1 MSTGMS
7 DDGGFAG
14 VSLLELFKLEA
25 ESHCTAL
32 TEGLLALEKSPGD
45 TSAVEPLMRAAH
57 SVKGAARIVGLDVV
71 VTLAHVMEECFLNAK
86 SGKEALSAE
95 RVDQLL
101 RAVDVLAEIR
111 AISESELATWT
122 ASQSGR
128 IDALVMELKS
138 AVPQGG
144 GPSASATESPAPATA
159 AKSASVSAPDATV
172 EAASAPATA
181 SSALM
186 TPAPAPSTSST
197 STSPASASSASG
209 ASPSAPPSG
218 FGVDGS
224 ASVRVASDVLNR
236 MLSLAG
242 ESTVE
247 ASRMQTLR
255 VLAENLRA
263 RERAVENG
271 LESLRER
278 VHDSRRKSASDPL
291 MRERSDE
298 QIDAWLA
305 TLGAETNRLRGAVV
319 EHSARFDETMRRV
332 EELSGALYT
341 EVLRSRMRPFS
352 EGASAFPRMVRDIA
366 RQLNKSVEFTLIGG
380 GVEVDREILQK
391 LESPLTHMIRNSLD
405 HGVEPEAER
414 NAAGKPPKANIK
426 LIARHQS
433 GMLVVEVQDDGRG
446 IDPEAI
452 RRKVVEKKMVDEA
465 TAARLTR
472 QELMEFPF
480 LPGFSTKQ
488 AVTEISG
495 RGVGLDVVMS
505 MVQGVSGTI
514 TLESEPGKGT
524 RFVMRLPV
532 TRSVLRAALVRI
544 GGQLFAV
551 PLARLHRVALVAREG
566 VTPVQGRQ
574 QFTLDDQS
582 VGLLRASDML
592 GGAEPPS
599 NAASLSVLVI
609 GGRNDDLCGLI
620 VDEVCGEE
628 DLVIRP
634 LDARLGTVAHVAAV
648 AIRADGVPVFVVD
661 VDDLLR
667 SVKQSL
673 QEGKP
678 LGVAAKYVE
687 AQNAS
692 RRRILVVD
700 DSITVR
706 EVERQLLQ
714 RRGYH
719 VEIAVDGKEGLN
731 ALKAGKF
738 DLLVT
743 DVDMPRM
750 TGIELIRALRKEPRF
765 AELPVIIV
773 SYKDRQEDRLAG
785 LDAGA
790 NAYLTKSSFHD
801 DSLIRMVEDLIGAP
815 V

>member
-1 MSTGMS
+1 MS

-25 ESHCTAL
+25 ESHCEAL
-32 TEGLLALEKSPGD
+32 TQGLLALEKSPGD

-57 SVKGAARIVGLDVV
+57 SIKGAARIVGLDVI
-71 VTLAHVMEECFLNAK
+71 VTLAHVMEECFLAAK
-86 SGKEALSAE
+86 SGKEMLSAG

-101 RAVDVLAEIR
+101 RGVDVLAEIR
-111 AISESELATWT
+111 AISEAELSPWT
-122 ASQSGR
+122 ASQAAR
-128 IDALVMELKS
+128 IDGLVAELKAPVGAGAPEKS
-138 AVPQGG
+138 AAAGEAAPMPSVPAAGAAEAVVIAAEAKPIETPVAIQPAVV
-144 GPSASATESPAPATA
+144 PSPVLESRSAAPAKEAAETA
-159 AKSASVSAPDATV
+159 A
-172 EAASAPATA
+172 
-181 SSALM
+181 
-186 TPAPAPSTSST
+186 
-197 STSPASASSASG
+197 
-209 ASPSAPPSG
+209 
-218 FGVDGS
+218 

-247 ASRMQTLR
+247 ASRMQALR
-255 VLAENLRA
+255 ALSENLRA
-263 RERAVENG
+263 RERALENG
-271 LESLRER
+271 VESLREK
-278 VHDSRRKSASDPL
+278 VHESRRQVGKHIERQTGTDPHASKKGD
-291 MRERSDE
+291 D
-298 QIDAWLA
+298 QIDEWLA
-305 TLGAETNRLRGAVV
+305 SLGAETGRLRGAVL
-319 EHSARFDETMRRV
+319 EHSTRFEETVRRV

-366 RQLNKSVEFTLIGG
+366 RQLNKSVEFQMQGG

-405 HGVEPEAER
+405 HGVEPEADR
-414 NAAGKPPKANIK
+414 IAKGKTPKATIK
-426 LIARHQS
+426 LTARHQS
-433 GMLVVEVQDDGRG
+433 GMLVVEVQDDGAG

-452 RRKVVEKKMVDEA
+452 RRKVVERRMVDEA

-472 QELMEFPF
+472 PELMEFPF

-551 PLARLHRVALVAREG
+551 PLARLHRVALVARED
-566 VTPVQGRQ
+566 VRPVQGRQ
-574 QFTLDDQS
+574 QFTLDEQS

-592 GGAEPPS
+592 GGDEP
-599 NAASLSVLVI
+599 AASGALLSVLVI
-609 GGRNDDLCGLI
+609 GGRNDELCGLI

-634 LDARLGTVAHVAAV
+634 LDPRLGTVAHISAA
-648 AIRADGVPVFVVD
+648 AIRADGIPVFVVD

-667 SVKQSL
+667 SVKQLL
-673 QEGKP
+673 QEGRP
-678 LGVAAKYVE
+678 LGVAARIAE
-687 AQNAS
+687 AQQS
-692 RRRILVVD
+692 MRRRILVVD

-750 TGIELIRALRKEPRF
+750 TGIELIRALRKEARF
-765 AELPVIIV
+765 ADLPVIIV
-773 SYKDRQEDRLAG
+773 SYKDREEDRLAG

-815 V
+815 T

>member
-7 DDGGFAG
+7 DEGGFAG

-25 ESHCTAL
+25 EAHCAAL

-57 SVKGAARIVGLDVV
+57 SIKGAARIVGLDVV

-86 SGKEALSAE
+86 SGREALNAG

-101 RAVDVLAEIR
+101 RGVDVLAELR
-111 AISESELATWT
+111 AISESELAPWT
-122 ASQSGR
+122 ATNAGR
-128 IDALVMELKS
+128 IDALVAELK
-138 AVPQGG
+138 APVAA
-144 GPSASATESPAPATA
+144 ASAAAPATA
-159 AKSASVSAPDATV
+159 PLPPV
-172 EAASAPATA
+172 APA
-181 SSALM
+181 
-186 TPAPAPSTSST
+186 APQTVAAP
-197 STSPASASSASG
+197 G
-209 ASPSAPPSG
+209 ASPEASKVSVPPAREAPSENS
-218 FGVDGS
+218 S

-242 ESTVE
+242 EATVE
-247 ASRMQTLR
+247 AARMQSLR
-255 VLAENLRA
+255 VLSDGLRA
-263 RERAVENG
+263 RERSVENG

-278 VHDSRRKSASDPL
+278 VHESRRD
-291 MRERSDE
+291 EGRSGSIRGGRADE
-298 QIDAWLA
+298 QVDAWLE
-305 TLGAETNRLRGAVV
+305 TLGAETGKLRGAVV

-341 EVLRSRMRPFS
+341 EVLRSRMRPFA
-352 EGASAFPRMVRDIA
+352 EGATAFPRMVRDIA
-366 RQLNKSVEFTLIGG
+366 RQLNKNVDFQLQGA

-405 HGVEPEAER
+405 HGVEPEADR
-414 NAAGKPPKANIK
+414 IAKGKAPKATIK

-433 GMLVVEVQDDGRG
+433 GMLVVEVQDDGAG

-452 RRKVVEKKMVDEA
+452 RRKVVERKMVDSE

-472 QELMEFPF
+472 PELMEFPF

-505 MVQGVSGTI
+505 MVQEVSGTI
-514 TLESEPGKGT
+514 TLESEPGRGT

-551 PLARLHRVALVAREG
+551 PLARLHRVALVARED

-574 QFTLDDQS
+574 QFTLDEQS

-592 GGAEPPS
+592 GGDEPS
-599 NAASLSVLVI
+599 ANSAALSVLVI
-609 GGRNDDLCGLI
+609 GGRNDELCGLI

-634 LDARLGTVAHVAAV
+634 LDARLGTVAHISAA

-667 SVKQSL
+667 SVKQLL
-673 QEGKP
+673 QEGRP
-678 LGVAAKYVE
+678 LGVATRTAE
-687 AQNAS
+687 SMRSA
-692 RRRILVVD
+692 RRRVLVVD

-719 VEIAVDGKEGLN
+719 VEVAVDGKEGLN

-750 TGIELIRALRKEPRF
+750 TGIDLIRALRKEPRF
-765 AELPVIIV
+765 ADLPVIIV
-773 SYKDRQEDRLAG
+773 SYKDREEDRMAG

-815 V
+815 A

>member
-1 MSTGMS
+1 MS

-25 ESHCTAL
+25 ESHCAAL

-86 SGKEALSAE
+86 SGKEALSAG

-122 ASQSGR
+122 NAQAGR
-128 IDALVMELKS
+128 IDTLVAELKAPVPAVS
-138 AVPQGG
+138 AKPAAAVAP
-144 GPSASATESPAPATA
+144 PPVSEPATPTAANAPAAASPAPASEPRP
-159 AKSASVSAPDATV
+159 SAVPR
-172 EAASAPATA
+172 EAAPTA
-181 SSALM
+181 E
-186 TPAPAPSTSST
+186 TS
-197 STSPASASSASG
+197 G
-209 ASPSAPPSG
+209 
-218 FGVDGS
+218 

-255 VLAENLRA
+255 VLSDNLRA
-263 RERAVENG
+263 RERAVETG

-278 VHDSRRKSASDPL
+278 VNESKRKAARDPGA
-291 MRERSDE
+291 REQSDE

-305 TLGAETNRLRGAVV
+305 TLGAETGRLRGAVV
-319 EHSARFDETMRRV
+319 EHSTRFDETMRRV

-366 RQLNKSVEFTLIGG
+366 RQLNKSVEFVMIGG

-405 HGVEPEAER
+405 HGVEPAEAR
-414 NAAGKPPKANIK
+414 AAKGKPPTAIIK

-433 GMLVVEVQDDGRG
+433 GMLVVEVQDDGGG

-465 TAARLTR
+465 TAAKLTR

-505 MVQGVSGTI
+505 MVQAVSGTI
-514 TLESEPGKGT
+514 TLESEPGRGT

-551 PLARLHRVALVAREG
+551 PLARLHRVALVARED

-592 GGAEPPS
+592 GGAEPPTDK
-599 NAASLSVLVI
+599 ASLSVLVI

-634 LDARLGTVAHVAAV
+634 LDARLGTVAHIAAA

-678 LGVAAKYVE
+678 LGVAAKNVE

>member
-1 MSTGMS
+1 MS

-25 ESHCTAL
+25 ESHCAAL

-71 VTLAHVMEECFLNAK
+71 VTLAHVMEECFLAAK
-86 SGKEALSAE
+86 SGKEALSAG

-101 RAVDVLAEIR
+101 RAVDVLAELR
-111 AISESELATWT
+111 SISESELAAWT
-122 ASQSGR
+122 ASQAGR
-128 IDALVMELKS
+128 IDSLVAELKS

-144 GPSASATESPAPATA
+144 EPVGSPAAPPTMSNPTPVAGAAALPPGETAQKPRVPAMAEVSSPVA
-159 AKSASVSAPDATV
+159 AVPGAAVSAPTSPISNT
-172 EAASAPATA
+172 EA
-181 SSALM
+181 SS
-186 TPAPAPSTSST
+186 
-197 STSPASASSASG
+197 G
-209 ASPSAPPSG
+209 
-218 FGVDGS
+218 GV
-224 ASVRVASDVLNR
+224 SVRVASDVLNR

-255 VLAENLRA
+255 ALAENLRA
-263 RERAVENG
+263 RERAVANG
-271 LESLRER
+271 LDSLRER
-278 VHDSRRKSASDPL
+278 VHESRRKAAGDPL
-291 MRERSDE
+291 MRERSEE
-298 QIDAWLA
+298 QIDAWLT
-305 TLGAETNRLRGAVV
+305 TLGAETGNLRGAVV
-319 EHSARFDETMRRV
+319 EHSTRFDESMRRV

-352 EGASAFPRMVRDIA
+352 EGASGFPRMVRDIA
-366 RQLNKSVEFTLIGG
+366 RQLNKSVEFQMIGG
-380 GVEVDREILQK
+380 GVEVDRDILQK

-414 NAAGKPPKANIK
+414 LAKGKPAKATIK

-433 GMLVVEVQDDGRG
+433 GMLVVEVQDDGAG

-452 RRKVVEKKMVDEA
+452 RRKVVDKKMVDEA

-551 PLARLHRVALVAREG
+551 PLARLHRVALVAREE
-566 VTPVQGRQ
+566 VSPVQGRQ

-582 VGLLRASDML
+582 VGLVRASDMM
-592 GGAEPPS
+592 GGTDPPTDRP
-599 NAASLSVLVI
+599 SLCVLVI
-609 GGRNDDLCGLI
+609 GGRNDELCGLI

-634 LDARLGTVAHVAAV
+634 LDARLGTVAHISAA

-678 LGVAAKYVE
+678 LGIAAKYAE

-692 RRRILVVD
+692 KRRILVVD

>member
-1 MSTGMS
+1 MTG
-7 DDGGFAG
+7 DTGDGGFAG

-25 ESHCTAL
+25 EAHCAAL
-32 TEGLLALEKSPGD
+32 TEGLLALEKKPGD
-45 TSAVEPLMRAAH
+45 PSVVEPLMRAAH
-57 SVKGAARIVGLDVV
+57 SIKGAARIIGLDVI

-86 SGKEALSAE
+86 SGKEALTAG

-101 RAVDVLAEIR
+101 RGVDVLAEVR
-111 AISESELATWT
+111 GLAEADLPAWT
-122 ASQSGR
+122 SSQSGR
-128 IDALVMELKS
+128 IDGLVAELKAPCAAEAAPPNS
-138 AVPQGG
+138 PPLPTLQPSTASLAAPVPQAGKKEADG
-144 GPSASATESPAPATA
+144 NVAPTGPGAIEDAGADLPRASNPVRE
-159 AKSASVSAPDATV
+159 TV
-172 EAASAPATA
+172 E
-181 SSALM
+181 
-186 TPAPAPSTSST
+186 
-197 STSPASASSASG
+197 
-209 ASPSAPPSG
+209 
-218 FGVDGS
+218 
-224 ASVRVASDVLNR
+224 SVRVASDVLNR

-242 ESTVE
+242 EATVE
-247 ASRMQTLR
+247 ATRMQSLR
-255 VLAENLRA
+255 GLSDGLRA
-263 RERAVENG
+263 RERALENG
-271 LESLRER
+271 LDSLRDR
-278 VHDSRRKSASDPL
+278 VHAARRSGTKVGRA
-291 MRERSDE
+291 DE
-298 QIDAWLA
+298 QVDAWLE
-305 TLGAETNRLRGAVV
+305 TLGSETGKLRGAVV
-319 EHSARFDETMRRV
+319 EHSTRFDESMRRV

-352 EGASAFPRMVRDIA
+352 EGATAFPRMVRDIA
-366 RQLNKSVEFTLIGG
+366 RQLNKNVEFQLVGG
-380 GVEVDREILQK
+380 GVEVDREILQR

-405 HGVEPEAER
+405 HGVEAEAGR
-414 NAAGKPPKANIK
+414 LAAGKPAKATIK
-426 LIARHQS
+426 LMARHQS
-433 GMLVVEVQDDGRG
+433 GMLVVEVQDDGAG

-452 RRKVVEKKMVDEA
+452 RRKVVERKMVDEA
-465 TAARLTR
+465 TAARLTKA
-472 QELMEFPF
+472 ELMEFPF

-514 TLESEPGKGT
+514 TLESEPGRGT

-551 PLARLHRVALVAREG
+551 PLARLHRVALVPRED

-574 QFTLDDQS
+574 QFTLDEQS
-582 VGLLRASDML
+582 IGLLRASDML
-592 GGAEPPS
+592 GGEEPP
-599 NAASLSVLVI
+599 ADRGSLSVLVI
-609 GGRNDDLCGLI
+609 GGRNEELCGLI

-634 LDARLGTVAHVAAV
+634 LDARLGTVAHISAA

-667 SVKQSL
+667 SVKQLL
-673 QEGKP
+673 QEGRP
-678 LGVAAKYVE
+678 LGL
-687 AQNAS
+687 AS
-692 RRRILVVD
+692 RQAGADRAKRLRVLVVD

-719 VEIAVDGKEGLN
+719 VEVAVDGKEGLN
-731 ALKAGKF
+731 ALKAGRF

-750 TGIELIRALRKEPRF
+750 TGIELIRALRKEHRF

-773 SYKDRQEDRLAG
+773 SYKDREEDRMAG
-785 LDAGA
+785 LEAGA

-801 DSLIRMVEDLIGAP
+801 DSLIRMVADLIGAP
-815 V
+815 A

>member
-1 MSTGMS
+1 MS

-25 ESHCTAL
+25 ESHCAAL
-32 TEGLLALEKSPGD
+32 TEGLLALEKNPGD
-45 TSAVEPLMRAAH
+45 VGAVEPLMRAAH
-57 SVKGAARIVGLDVV
+57 SIKGAARIVGLDVV
-71 VTLAHVMEECFLNAK
+71 VTLAHVMEECFLAAK
-86 SGKEALSAE
+86 SGKEALTPG

-101 RAVDVLAEIR
+101 RGVDVLAELR
-111 AISESELATWT
+111 AMTEAELAPWT
-122 ASQSGR
+122 VAQAGR
-128 IDALVMELKS
+128 IDGLVAELK
-138 AVPQGG
+138 AAAPQANKQ
-144 GPSASATESPAPATA
+144 PSAA
-159 AKSASVSAPDATV
+159 VV
-172 EAASAPATA
+172 AASAAVSMEARVESPSVVATPVAVA
-181 SSALM
+181 S
-186 TPAPAPSTSST
+186 TPSSSLPAPSAEVVSGAV
-197 STSPASASSASG
+197 PASG
-209 ASPSAPPSG
+209 APMGAPIG
-218 FGVDGS
+218 AAG

-247 ASRMQTLR
+247 ASRMQSMR
-255 VLAENLRA
+255 ALADSLRA
-263 RERAVENG
+263 RERSLETAV
-271 LESLRER
+271 ESLREKVR
-278 VHDSRRKSASDPL
+278 EARRKGARDPQG
-291 MRERSDE
+291 REKNDE
-298 QIDAWLA
+298 QVDEWIE
-305 TLGAETNRLRGAVV
+305 TLGTETGRLRGVLV
-319 EHSARFDETMRRV
+319 EHSSRFDETMRRV

-352 EGASAFPRMVRDIA
+352 EGVTAFPRMVRDIA
-366 RQLNKSVEFTLIGG
+366 RQLGKSVELHIGGG

-405 HGVEPEAER
+405 HGVEVEAER
-414 NAAGKPPKANIK
+414 LNAGKPAKATIK
-426 LIARHQS
+426 VIARHQS
-433 GMLVVEVQDDGRG
+433 GMLVVEVADDGRG

-452 RRKVVEKKMVDEA
+452 RRKVVERKMVDEA

-472 QELMEFPF
+472 AELMEFPF

-505 MVQGVSGTI
+505 MVQEVSGTI

-544 GGQLFAV
+544 GGQLFAI
-551 PLARLHRVALVAREG
+551 PLAKLHRVALIGRED
-566 VTPVQGRQ
+566 VQPVQGRM
-574 QFTLDDQS
+574 QFTLDDRS

-592 GGAEPPS
+592 GGDAPAE
-599 NAASLSVLVI
+599 NAERFSVLVI
-609 GGRNDDLCGLI
+609 GGRNDELCGLM

-634 LDARLGTVAHVAAV
+634 LDARLGTVAHVAAA
-648 AIRADGVPVFVVD
+648 AIRGDGIPVFVVD
-661 VDDLLR
+661 VEDLLR
-667 SVKQSL
+667 SVKQTL
-673 QEGKP
+673 QEGRP
-678 LGVAAKYVE
+678 LGVARAYAE
-687 AQNAS
+687 SLQAG

-719 VEIAVDGKEGLN
+719 VEIAVDGKDGLN

-750 TGIELIRALRKEPRF
+750 TGIELIRALRKEARF
-765 AELPVIIV
+765 ADLPVIIV
-773 SYKDRQEDRLAG
+773 SYKDREEDRLAG

-790 NAYLTKSSFHD
+790 NAYLTKSSFQD

-815 V
+815 A

>member
-1 MSTGMS
+1 MS

-14 VSLLELFKLEA
+14 VSMLELFKLEA
-25 ESHCTAL
+25 ESHCAAL
-32 TEGLLALEKSPGD
+32 TDGLLALEKNPADPSV
-45 TSAVEPLMRAAH
+45 VEPLMRAAH

-71 VTLAHVMEECFLNAK
+71 VTLAHVMEECFLAAK
-86 SGKEALSAE
+86 SGRETLTAA

-101 RAVDVLAEIR
+101 RGVDVLSEIR
-111 AISESELATWT
+111 AISESELAAWT
-122 ASQSGR
+122 ASQAGR
-128 IDALVMELKS
+128 IDALVSELKAPAPAITPTPTPTPTPNPAPSPAPTPAGVAPTSSTPPAAHPNESVPEPAPVAS
-138 AVPQGG
+138 ASSPAST
-144 GPSASATESPAPATA
+144 PSASAAAREAPG
-159 AKSASVSAPDATV
+159 DA
-172 EAASAPATA
+172 
-181 SSALM
+181 
-186 TPAPAPSTSST
+186 
-197 STSPASASSASG
+197 
-209 ASPSAPPSG
+209 
-218 FGVDGS
+218 GS

-247 ASRMQTLR
+247 AARMQGLR
-255 VLAENLRA
+255 ALGDNLRS
-263 RERAVENG
+263 RERALENG
-271 LESLRER
+271 IESLREQMHEAR
-278 VHDSRRKSASDPL
+278 RRGSREQSDADL
-291 MRERSDE
+291 DE
-298 QIDAWLA
+298 AIES
-305 TLGAETNRLRGAVV
+305 LGAETGRLRGAVI

-352 EGASAFPRMVRDIA
+352 EGTTAFPRMVRDIA
-366 RQLNKSVEFTLIGG
+366 RQLNKNVEFVLSGA

-414 NAAGKPPKANIK
+414 IALGKPAKATIR
-426 LIARHQS
+426 LTARHQS

-452 RRKVVEKKMVDEA
+452 RRKVVERKMVDEA
-465 TAARLTR
+465 TATRLTK

-532 TRSVLRAALVRI
+532 TRSVLRAALVKI

-551 PLARLHRVALVAREG
+551 PLARLHRVVLLAREDAR
-566 VTPVQGRQ
+566 PVQGRL

-582 VGLLRASDML
+582 VGLLQASDML
-592 GGAEPPS
+592 GGDEPNSSSPM
-599 NAASLSVLVI
+599 LSVLVI
-609 GGRNDDLCGLI
+609 GGKNDELCGLI

-634 LDARLGTVAHVAAV
+634 IDARLGSVAHISAAS
-648 AIRADGVPVFVVD
+648 IRADGVPVFVVD

-678 LGVAAKYVE
+678 LGVVAKQMGS
-687 AQNAS
+687 AHGG

-719 VEIAVDGKEGLN
+719 VEVAVDGREGLN

-750 TGIELIRALRKEPRF
+750 TGIELIRALRKESRF
-765 AELPVIIV
+765 TELPVIIV
-773 SYKDRQEDRLAG
+773 SYKDREEDRMAG
-785 LDAGA
+785 LEAGA
-790 NAYLTKSSFHD
+790 NAYLTKSSFQD

-815 V
+815 A